1 MRGSPTPRQLG
12 KATTPDRIRV
22 ARVITRM
29 NVGGPARHVKL
40 LHEKLDPGRFETR
53 LFFGTTDAREGNLEF
68 GGPSQGVERVRG
80 LKRRLSPVHDVRA
93 YRTLRTRF
101 EQLRPTIVHTHM
113 AKAGTLGRGAAR
125 RAGVPILVHTFHGH
139 VLEGYFPRVVNSLFA
154 SIERTLARRSDA
166 LVAVSEA
173 VRDELLQLGI
183 GRPEQWHVIPVGLEL
198 DELLDRTPPADQAR
212 GALGLPANGP
222 VVGIVGR
229 LVPIKDHDTFLESA
243 RRVVKDRPDVTFVIA
258 GDGELRAELE
268 SRARAALGERVRF
281 VGWVEDLPLL
291 YASLD
296 VVVLTSRNEGTPVA
310 LVEAGAAARPVV
322 ATRVGGVPEVVRDR
336 HTGLLAPAG
345 DAEALAA
352 HVLSL
357 LAAPERARAL
367 GTQGRAWVRDRFA
380 ATRLA
385 AEVAALYDALLTQ
398 RAESPGSPL

>member
-1 MRGSPTPRQLG
+1 
-12 KATTPDRIRV
+12 
-22 ARVITRM
+22 VITRM

-40 LHEKLDPGRFETR
+40 LHEKLDSDRFESK

-68 GGPSQGVERVRG
+68 GDPSQGVEYVRA
-80 LKRRLSPVHDVRA
+80 LMRRLSPAHDVRA
-93 YRTLRTRF
+93 YRTLRARF
-101 EQLRPTIVHTHM
+101 GQFRPAIVHTHM
-113 AKAGTLGRGAAR
+113 AKAGTLGRAAAR
-125 RAGVPILVHTFHGH
+125 RAGVPIVVHTFHGH
-139 VLEGYFPRVVNSLFA
+139 VLEGYFRRPISRLFM
-154 SIERTLARRSDA
+154 SIERALARRSDA
-166 LVAVSEA
+166 LVAVSVA
-173 VRDELLQLGI
+173 VRDELLELGI

-198 DELLDRTPPADQAR
+198 EDLLERTPPADRAR
-212 GALGLPANGP
+212 AALGLPPNGP

-258 GDGELRAELE
+258 GDGELE

-322 ATRVGGVPEVVRDR
+322 ATRVGGVPEVVRDGQ
-336 HTGLLAPAG
+336 TGLLAPAG
-345 DAEALAA
+345 DADTVAG

-357 LAAPERARAL
+357 LASPQRAREL
-367 GTQGRAWVRDRFA
+367 GARGREWVRDRFTA
-380 ATRLA
+380 SRLA
-385 AEVAALYDALLTQ
+385 AEIGALYERLLEEADL
-398 RAESPGSPL
+398 RA